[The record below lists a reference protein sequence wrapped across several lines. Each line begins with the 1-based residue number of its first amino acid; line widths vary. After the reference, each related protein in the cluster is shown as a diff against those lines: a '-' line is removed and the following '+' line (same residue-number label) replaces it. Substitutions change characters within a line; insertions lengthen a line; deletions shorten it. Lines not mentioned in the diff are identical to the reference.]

1 MSEEGLH
8 VHGAHD
14 HALEHQAEHGDNLSL
29 QIAVF
34 TAVLAAGGAVVGY
47 LGGHTQN
54 EALLFKNEA
63 VLLKAHA
70 SDQWAFYQSKSTKAH
85 LMEMAASLAPVEKRA
100 EYQKEADR
108 YNAEKKEIKAK
119 AEELDRKS
127 AEADGESDHMLVPHV
142 RLAQAMSAIQIAI
155 ALASVTALTRQRW
168 LLVPAIS
175 SAAIAVGLVSWAYLG
190 G

>member
-1 MSEEGLH
+1 MSEDGFH

-14 HALEHQAEHGDNLSL
+14 HALEHQAHGGDNLSL
-29 QIAVF
+29 QVAVF
-34 TAVLAAGGAVVGY
+34 TAVLAAAGAIVGY

-54 EALLFKNEA
+54 EALLAKNHA

-85 LMEMAASLAPVEKRA
+85 LMEMAAQLGPEAQREHFRA
-100 EYQKEADR
+100 EVER
-108 YNAEKKEIKAK
+108 YNQEKKDIKAK
-119 AEELDRKS
+119 AEQFDHES
-127 AEADGESDHMLVPHV
+127 EEANAESERILVPHG

-168 LLVPAIS
+168 LLAPAVAL
-175 SAAIAVGLVSWAYLG
+175 AAAAAGLVAWALL
-190 G
+190 